1 MRSLN
6 NIITHIQTIT
16 PTGVN
21 VSVLAV
27 SKGQSVAAIEGLYGA
42 GQRAFGE
49 NYLQEALEKMQ
60 ALEGFGIEW
69 HFIGHVQR
77 NKTKKIAECF
87 SWVQSVD
94 SALIAKRLN
103 DARPKDL
110 PPLNVCIEVNI
121 SGEVTKSG
129 IKPEELFSLAEVIS
143 QCPAL
148 KLRGIMC
155 IPAPTTDVQA
165 QENTFKQCRAYFEAL
180 NQRGYDCDTLSMG
193 MSQDYEAAIKSGST
207 MVRLGTVLFGART
220 LSK

>member
-1 MRSLN
+1 MVK
-6 NIITHIQTIT
+6 I
-16 PTGVN
+16 
-21 VSVLAV
+21 
-27 SKGQSVAAIEGLYGA
+27 AAL
-42 GQRAFGE
+42 RA
-49 NYLQEALEKMQ
+49 LD
-60 ALEGFGIEW
+60 IEW

-94 SALIAKRLN
+94 SELIAKRLN
-103 DARPKDL
+103 DARPKNL
-110 PPLNVCIEVNI
+110 PPLNVCIEVNV
-121 SGEVTKSG
+121 SGESTKSG
-129 IKPEELFSLAEVIS
+129 VKPEEIVELAEVIA

-148 KLRGIMC
+148 RLRGLMC
-155 IPAPTTDVQA
+155 IPAPTTNTEE
-165 QENTFKQCRAYFEAL
+165 QEKVFKQCRAYFDAL

>member
-1 MRSLN
+1 MS
-6 NIITHIQTIT
+6 ISKTHNPSDIPKSI
-16 PTGVN
+16 PVK
-21 VSVLAV
+21 VLAV
-27 SKGQSVAAIEGLYGA
+27 SKQQSIESIQALYAA

-49 NYLQEALEKMQ
+49 NYLQEALGKIEALS
-60 ALEGFGIEW
+60 ALEIEW

-87 SWVQSVD
+87 AWVQSVD

-121 SGEVTKSG
+121 SGEESKSG
-129 IKPEELFSLAEVIS
+129 VKPEEMFELAEFIKN
-143 QCPAL
+143 CPAL
-148 KLRGIMC
+148 TLRGIMC
-155 IPAPTTDVQA
+155 IPAPTTNTQA
-165 QENTFKQCRAYFEAL
+165 QENVFKQCRDLFDAL
-180 NQRGYDCDTLSMG
+180 NERGYACDTLSMG

-207 MVRLGTVLFGART
+207 MVRLGTMLFGART